1 LTELVVKRLN
11 LLTATAPKVKVIN
24 QRGSIGGVVLAA
36 KPKKAAYLYTSN
48 WPTDSMGW
56 IIAYCARR
64 VQEGL
69 TRSFA
74 TAGYRVSPELWSIIV
89 QLWEDN
95 DQPQQALADR
105 FHRSK
110 VAAFHLIS
118 KLEEQGIVERKPNL
132 DDKRS
137 NLVHLTA
144 KGRAMA
150 AELIPLGQQNIDRA
164 LKGIPPEEVEIARSV
179 LFRIANNMAE

>member
-1 LTELVVKRLN
+1 MVKPPN
-11 LLTATAPKVKVIN
+11 LLTRHLAKVKVVN
-24 QRGSIGGVVLAA
+24 EHCSMTGVVVAS
-36 KPKKAAYLYTSN
+36 KAPDSVSEYTRG

-56 IIAYCARR
+56 AIAYCARR

-69 TRSFA
+69 VKSFA
-74 TAGYRVSPELWSIIV
+74 SAGYRVSSEQWSIIV
-89 QLWEDN
+89 QLWVD
-95 DQPQQALADR
+95 DDLTQQALADR

-110 VAAFHLIS
+110 VALFHLIT
-118 KLEEQGIVERKPNL
+118 KLVEQGVVERRPNL